1 MSGIKER
8 IIEKLR
14 ERKVRENHKGFIYLS
29 KAIEIFYKHEYRFD
43 IKMGDVYTEIARE
56 TNDIATKVNDAIR
69 YVISYIDGYEQET
82 ISNRELIEEVVSEIE
97 IEDIFL
103 KQERIRLGIDKWLNI
118 LKHQRE
124 LS

>member
-103 KQERIRLGIDKWLNI
+103 KQERIRLGIDK
-118 LKHQRE
+118 
-124 LS
+124 

>member
-1 MSGIKER
+1 MSGLKER

-14 ERKVRENHKGFIYLS
+14 ERKVKENHKGFIYLL

-56 TNDIATKVNDAIR
+56 TKEEPIKVNDAIR
-69 YVISYIDGYEQET
+69 YVIRYVEGDEQET
-82 ISNRELIEEVVSEIE
+82 ISNRELIEEIVSELE

-103 KQERIRLGIDKWLNI
+103 KQERIRLGIDK
-118 LKHQRE
+118 
-124 LS
+124 